1 MSSRSDLSD
10 QYKLPNTTFTEHG
23 VIHTSIITDR
33 SRDLRRYRRDEQWN
47 QIKFIGEG
55 TSGEVWL
62 QQQADTGS
70 LRAVKALRKRQLSRQ
85 GTDCIQELE
94 ALAKFAVQQEEVIV
108 KFYGWYENES
118 QIFLAMEYF
127 ALGDLA
133 DHIATADI
141 SEHDT
146 KQISIDILE
155 GLDIMHSKGFT
166 HRDLKPRNIFVV
178 QKTPR
183 WWVKI
188 GDFGITKRTGID
200 QTALRTETGTPYFSA
215 PETEP
220 DDYQATVSYTSA
232 VDMWSFGCV
241 IYNVLAKT
249 PPFLSRKAK
258 RKPLN
263 VEPLNGRMSADG
275 IAFLLALLDVDPI
288 TRITAPE
295 ARQSV
300 WLKLENFQQPILTL
314 PSRERVRPSLPPRV
328 LRPDSLHMIPGAPR
342 PSNIQVTE
350 SAVYS
355 RNDILQLP
363 VFSSPPAPH
372 SARLSPTAPPMPFTP
387 DQDVP
392 VRPNSA
398 SGFLESGLS
407 NAQPPNTLVKKKSS
421 MLSVFKASPNR
432 RLLSAAE
439 SDDVGELRSALNDG
453 ADINTKGITGFTAL
467 SKAVEKGHERVVRY
481 LLEHGA
487 DIDLKCSLKGTALH
501 SAADDGLASMIKV
514 LLEYNPNLEAQGIEQ
529 KTPLQYA
536 ARKGDV
542 ESIDLLLDKGANI
555 NSKNGHQETALWLAV
570 DWKRANAVR
579 RLLDRG
585 ADVNIPNY
593 EDRTPLHKAAY
604 MGLKEVTRL
613 LLQKNPY
620 LYGEDENRLT
630 PRECAAKRKNY
641 EVAEMIAAAEAD
653 AFVSPSGISRGDIDP
668 WHKKLVK
675 EMGGR

>member
-47 QIKFIGEG
+47 QIRFIGEG

-62 QQQADTGS
+62 QQQADTGR

-94 ALAKFAVQQEEVIV
+94 ALAKFAIQQEEVIV
-108 KFYGWYENES
+108 KFYGWYENDR

-232 VDMWSFGCV
+232 VDMWSFGCI
-241 IYNVLAKT
+241 IYNVLAKS

-263 VEPLNGRMSADG
+263 IEPLTEKMSADG

-288 TRITAPE
+288 TRLTAPE
-295 ARQSV
+295 AQQSV

-314 PSRERVRPSLPPRV
+314 PSPEQVRPTLPPRV
-328 LRPDSLHMIPGAPR
+328 LPPDSLYTIAGVPMPNNTQA
-342 PSNIQVTE
+342 TE
-350 SAVYS
+350 HVVYS
-355 RNDILQLP
+355 RNDVPQRKL
-363 VFSSPPAPH
+363 SSPSVPH
-372 SARLSPTAPPMPFTP
+372 SARLAPTTPPMPFIP
-387 DQDVP
+387 DHDIP

-398 SGFLESGLS
+398 SGFLESGS
-407 NAQPPNTLVKKKSS
+407 ANAQPPNALLKKKSS

-439 SDDVGELRSALNDG
+439 SDNVGEIRSALNDG

-481 LLEHGA
+481 LLEQGA
-487 DIDLKCSLKGTALH
+487 DIDMKCSLKGTALH
-501 SAADDGLASMIKV
+501 SAADDGLSSMIKV

-542 ESIDLLLDKGANI
+542 ESINLLLDNGASI
-555 NSKNGHQETALWLAV
+555 NSKNEHQETALWLAV

-579 RLLDRG
+579 RLLERG
-585 ADVNIPNY
+585 ADVNIANY

-620 LYGEDENRLT
+620 LYVEDDNSLT
-630 PRECAAKRKNY
+630 PRECAVKRKHP
-641 EVAEMIAAAEAD
+641 EVAEMIAAAEAE
-653 AFVSPSGISRGDIDP
+653 AFVSPSDISRGDINLR
-668 WHKKLVK
+668 HRKLK
-675 EMGGR
+675 ELDLLEH

>member
-1 MSSRSDLSD
+1 
-10 QYKLPNTTFTEHG
+10 
-23 VIHTSIITDR
+23 
-33 SRDLRRYRRDEQWN
+33 
-47 QIKFIGEG
+47 
-55 TSGEVWL
+55 
-62 QQQADTGS
+62 
-70 LRAVKALRKRQLSRQ
+70 
-85 GTDCIQELE
+85 ELE
-94 ALAKFAVQQEEVIV
+94 ALAKFAIQQEEVIV
-108 KFYGWYENES
+108 KFYGWYENGS

-155 GLDIMHSKGFT
+155 ALDIMHSKGFT

-200 QTALRTETGTPYFSA
+200 STALRTETGTPYFSA

-241 IYNVLAKT
+241 IYNVLAKS

-263 VEPLNGRMSADG
+263 VEPLTGKMSADG
-275 IAFLLALLDVDPI
+275 IAFLLALLDVDPV

-314 PSRERVRPSLPPRV
+314 PSRKRVRPSLPPRA
-328 LRPDSLHMIPGAPR
+328 LHPDSLHMIPGAPR
-342 PSNIQVTE
+342 PNDIPAAE
-350 SAVYS
+350 PIVYS
-355 RNDILQLP
+355 RNDVPQLT
-363 VFSSPPAPH
+363 VSSSPPAPH
-372 SARLSPTAPPMPFTP
+372 SARLAPTAPPMPFTP

-392 VRPNSA
+392 IRPNSA
-398 SGFLESGLS
+398 SGFLESRFA
-407 NAQPPNTLVKKKSS
+407 NAQPPNPLLKKKSS

-432 RLLSAAE
+432 RLLSASE
-439 SDDVGELRSALNDG
+439 SDDVGELRSALDDG

-487 DIDLKCSLKGTALH
+487 DIDMKCSLKGTALH
-501 SAADDGLASMIKV
+501 SAADDGLASMVKV
-514 LLEYNPNLEAQGIEQ
+514 LLEFNPNLEAQGIEQ

-555 NSKNGHQETALWLAV
+555 NSKNEHQETALWLAV

-593 EDRTPLHKAAY
+593 EDRAPLHKAAY
-604 MGLKEVTRL
+604 MGLKEITRL
-613 LLQKNPY
+613 LLQKKPY
-620 LYGEDENRLT
+620 LYGEDDNRLT
-630 PRECAAKRKNY
+630 PRECAAKRKHY

-653 AFVSPSGISRGDIDP
+653 AFVSPSDISRGDMDP
-668 WHKKLVK
+668 MHRKLMK